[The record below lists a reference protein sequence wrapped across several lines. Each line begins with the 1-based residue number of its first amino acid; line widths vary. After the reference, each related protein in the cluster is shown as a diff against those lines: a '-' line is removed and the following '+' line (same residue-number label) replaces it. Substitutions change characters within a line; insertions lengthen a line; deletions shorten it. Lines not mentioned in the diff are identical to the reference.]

1 MITKEQAVV
10 GARVSIPTQKTAGT
24 ELVHFNAE
32 LNGGRMEWTTSKSPS
47 LNRKMVFVRHEI
59 MKPYELPY
67 LVIDKVSTFKDDG
80 SPCITLRR
88 DDASDWLGNDTF
100 SNEDIELYG

>member
-1 MITKEQAVV
+1 MITKEQAII
-10 GARVSIPTQKTAGT
+10 GARVAIPSRKTAGT
-24 ELVHFNAE
+24 EFVHFNAE
-32 LNGGRMEWTTSKSPS
+32 LMGGRMEWTTTAIHN
-47 LNRKMVFVRHEI
+47 LNRKMVFVRYDI

-88 DDASDWLGNDTF
+88 DDAADWLGNDTF